1 MTLKEKIQNDLN
13 FNLKQRKELETTTL
27 RMLNAAILN
36 KEKEKRA
43 KLAKPCSREIS
54 LQGKEKKELTE
65 KELVEK
71 SQLTDEEIIEV
82 LSYEVKKHKEAIFEF
97 EKGKREDLAEKEKK
111 ETEVLKKY
119 LPEQLSEE
127 EIKKI
132 AEKTI
137 AEVGAKEIKDMG
149 RVMAGLMPQ
158 LKGKGDGSLVSRIVK
173 ELLSSSE

>member
-43 KLAKPCSREIS
+43 KLAKS
-54 LQGKEKKELTE
+54 QKGELTE
-65 KELVEK
+65 DKLVQE

-82 LSYEVKKHKEAIFEF
+82 LSSEVKKGREAILEF

-111 ETEVLKKY
+111 EIEILKKY
-119 LPEQLSEE
+119 LPEQLPEE

-132 AEKTI
+132 IEKAVEKT
-137 AEVGAKEIKDMG
+137 GAKEMKDMG
-149 RVMAGLMPQ
+149 RVMAEIMPQ
-158 LKGKGDGSLVSRIVK
+158 LKGKSDGSLVSRIVR
-173 ELLSSSE
+173 ELLSPTK